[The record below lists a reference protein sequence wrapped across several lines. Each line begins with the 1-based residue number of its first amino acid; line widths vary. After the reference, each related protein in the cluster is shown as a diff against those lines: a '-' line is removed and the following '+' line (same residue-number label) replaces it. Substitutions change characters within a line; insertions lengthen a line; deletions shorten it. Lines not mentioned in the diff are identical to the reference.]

1 MSKEFSSD
9 IPNKPT
15 RGLPLE
21 IRAEY
26 FRRIWG
32 SDEVIDQL
40 TDRQRDALMLYYGL
54 KGITPKSTKEIQEY
68 LKGKSHSIVRM
79 LCAQGEEALDRRK
92 REQILE
98 EKLGVD
104 LERHKKDMPESVRR
118 DYIALMYG
126 TLNLDYSGL
135 ERDDILLFTAYY
147 GLGLSQTPTSMHRL
161 RSAFGLKIQ
170 ELKKRL
176 KSIEADIAQNYRN
189 AIAADLIK
197 KWSEDAGRFCPRC
210 GSTDVFS
217 SGEDK
222 QGNSKVKCNECGYL
236 GGELEVSEKL
246 VIRLANKA
254 A

>member
-1 MSKEFSSD
+1 MPKEFASD
-9 IPNKPT
+9 IPIKPT

-54 KGITPKSTKEIQEY
+54 KKITPKPTAEIQQY
-68 LKGKSHSIVRM
+68 LKGKSHSLVRM
-79 LCAQGEEALDRRK
+79 LCNQGEEALDRRK
-92 REQILE
+92 REEILGS
-98 EKLGVD
+98 LGVD

-126 TLNLDYSGL
+126 TLNLNYSGL
-135 ERDDILLFTAYY
+135 ERDDVLLFTAYY
-147 GLGLSQTPTSMHRL
+147 GLGLSQVPTSMGRL
-161 RSAFGLKIQ
+161 REAFGLKIQ
-170 ELKKRL
+170 EIKKRL
-176 KSIEADIAQNYRN
+176 RQIEAKIAQNYRD

-197 KWSEDAGRFCPRC
+197 KWSEDKGRFCPRC

-217 SGEDK
+217 SGEDE

-246 VIRLANKA
+246 VIRLANKVA
-254 A
+254 